1 MIGGATTPP
10 LPPLGYA
17 PAGDEYPDLPF
28 EECLERISPQQL
40 TEAGITFDKGKL
52 KCSNDFQSLQH
63 FVESTFK
70 LKGTWSSP
78 SGHLK
83 LFNEDAENIIIRYY
97 TNTTSLLL
105 PGDEGKKYMN
115 ILAKKITDNDSVTVR
130 EGKTKSSNCDL
141 MESTILGDPKCLT
154 TKTIDAASSETSI
167 LSELNNNN

>member
-1 MIGGATTPP
+1 M
-10 LPPLGYA
+10 
-17 PAGDEYPDLPF
+17 
-28 EECLERISPQQL
+28 
-40 TEAGITFDKGKL
+40 
-52 KCSNDFQSLQH
+52 SNDFQSLQR

-105 PGDEGKKYMN
+105 PGDEGKKFMN
-115 ILAKKITDNDSVTVR
+115 ILAKKITGNESVTVR

-141 MESTILGDPKCLT
+141 MMVVQYCQTYTDREDGKILTYDLYRSYGYKKENAFTDRTNRTDRGKGLRIVNKIFQPVKESVCDHVAALKFVDPYG
-154 TKTIDAASSETSI
+154 SYGQ
-167 LSELNNNN
+167 